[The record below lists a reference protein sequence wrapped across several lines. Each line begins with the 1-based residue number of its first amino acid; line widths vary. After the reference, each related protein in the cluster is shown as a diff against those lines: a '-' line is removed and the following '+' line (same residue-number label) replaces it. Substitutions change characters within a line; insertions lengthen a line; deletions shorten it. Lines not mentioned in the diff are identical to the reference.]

1 MGEPTSAPAAE
12 SLVWFT
18 SSYSS
23 AQGQCAACA
32 RFPGGTAVRDSK
44 QANGPMLWFNAA
56 SWQVFTERM
65 KQLLRVR
72 NAL

>member
-1 MGEPTSAPAAE
+1 MSEPMSGPAAE

-32 RFPGGTAVRDSK
+32 RLPGGMAVRDSK
-44 QANGPMLWFNAA
+44 QANGPVLRFNAA
-56 SWQVFTERM
+56 SWRVFTEHL
-65 KQLLRVR
+65 KAVTKS
-72 NAL
+72 

>member
-1 MGEPTSAPAAE
+1 MGEPTSVPAAE

-32 RFPGGTAVRDSK
+32 RLPDGMAVRDSK
-44 QANGPMLWFNAA
+44 QANGPVLRFNAA
-56 SWQVFTERM
+56 SWRVFTKRL
-65 KQLLRVR
+65 KAVTKS
-72 NAL
+72 